1 MPAMTQGNN
10 MKVIEPI
17 LAWYNGVETE
27 GTVLSLQ
34 CNSDNLFNQAS
45 FNYSIFSTS
54 EPTTGQEYG
63 YLQATLVQGYLTM
76 TGAEYEAWQTNDYA
90 FEWAAGKLNLTLVGP
105 YVPPSPNPTP

>member
-1 MPAMTQGNN
+1 MTQGNN
-10 MKVIEPI
+10 MRVIQPI

-54 EPTTGQEYG
+54 EATTGQEYG

-76 TGAEYEAWQTNDYA
+76 TGEDYQAWQTNDYA
-90 FEWAAGKLNLTLVGP
+90 FEWAAAKLNLTIVGP
-105 YVPPSPNPTP
+105 YVPPSPNPMP

>member
-27 GTVLSLQ
+27 GTVFSLQ
-34 CNSDNLFNQAS
+34 SNSDNLFNQAS

-54 EPTTGQEYG
+54 EATTGQEYG

-76 TGAEYEAWQTNDYA
+76 TGEEYAAWTTNEYA
-90 FEWAAGKLNLTLVGP
+90 FEWAAAKLNLTIVGP
-105 YVPPSPNPTP
+105 YVPPTPGQI